1 MVRDEYS
8 EISGNALLA
17 LAAIALERGASR
29 LFVATT
35 FGAGC
40 EAYPLDY
47 VLSLPSRARASGAA
61 IETIPKEEKK
71 KPTTTATTICIG
83 LWLASVS

>member
-17 LAAIALERGASR
+17 LAAIALELGAFR
-29 LFVATT
+29 PFVATT

-61 IETIPKEEKK
+61 IETIPEKK
-71 KPTTTATTICIG
+71 KEKRIQNCT
-83 LWLASVS
+83 LA